1 MEAWFTETVQSHF
14 VGLILK
20 ISIFI
25 RISFTT
31 RSLFREGRWKLVV
44 NEHVPR
50 DNEDEEKYE
59 RRCPKGKINQKRL
72 ISCRGIS
79 ESTVTLR
86 GWCVE
91 NIIIHFNLKIIK
103 SIVWNS
109 GITYKP
115 ELLTTF
121 LASKWRIVRVALFPN
136 RNCIVKG
143 IRSYSN
149 AKAVMNNLLM
159 SLSAYIHSVNTCVH
173 AWFCLSIAKEL
184 TYKNLQMKMNTC
196 ISCTCE
202 VFTWW
207 RLRLL
212 CVDEKTHMEWTCITT
227 NNGV

>member
-1 MEAWFTETVQSHF
+1 MIKSIW
-14 VGLILK
+14 K
-20 ISIFI
+20 ISPFLAWTPP
-25 RISFTT
+25 RKISTQKILGSHMFSSLLYKFEDR
-31 RSLFREGRWKLVV
+31 RSNVL
-44 NEHVPR
+44 P
-50 DNEDEEKYE
+50 
-59 RRCPKGKINQKRL
+59 I
-72 ISCRGIS
+72 
-79 ESTVTLR
+79 

-91 NIIIHFNLKIIK
+91 NIIIHFSLKKIK

-115 ELLTTF
+115 ELLTIF
-121 LASKWRIVRVALFPN
+121 LASMWRIVRVALFPN

-202 VFTWW
+202 VFTSW
-207 RLRLL
+207 RLRLF
-212 CVDEKTHMEWTCITT
+212 CVGEKTHMEWTCITT
-227 NNGV
+227 NDEVKDENELLCTPFLTIFKRIPIVRCLLILYFN